1 MVKLP
6 VFYKMAAT
14 KAGPHLSQPIWDT
27 DPVDLKDF
35 LMRNEVPTVARVVK
49 GQFMNI
55 GTSKFNP
62 LKKLHQDVLVHSIKT
77 GLKILA
83 HSVMRVEGR
92 DGRTTRLINLEQR
105 LSIPSTYKGWFELLS
120 EDGRAFRPI
129 ETVHQLSK
137 MYPEIGQ
144 VLVRQNVKAYLL
156 NNEGKMVFDKTKVV
170 LAGEQLKLVGD
181 VSVPV
186 PPNFQGQVRLLK
198 CEDSR
203 GDTLYLSFDQK
214 GLFTPIAGP
223 TDVLGVFTIKDIIKR
238 FRLPL
243 TIKLIQGVWPKV
255 DSSRFTG
262 IIRLDWAYTD
272 ETAFICPLDRSAP
285 RIYPIPTEVQLKLV
299 SATNNNE
306 LKENEAFTNIMVKC
320 NRLVGN
326 YHNTIHLIVSVPE
339 GAVKAKSHAFANLY
353 SESKSNSLSQ
363 TQSSTTTI
371 KRSRSREDI
380 LLDQVDDLYGY
391 LREGKQPPI
400 AKYAR
405 DSDEETYYEEPEFE
419 PIDTFKNR
427 LTLLNKGDAVGSQK
441 NARYN
446 FVDPRANLTQSG
458 SQTKTG
464 GPTNGHVIRRI
475 PGTPPDLPPRLYKR
489 VDSAPVIKYIP
500 RPEGNDSGG
509 SGSGRGSGKIVSPQ
523 SIPESSM
530 QRRKSREEMSKGS
543 KDSKSSDEQRRR
555 AKDGQSSRSGSSKT
569 RKSRKAMPLLYL

>member
-1 MVKLP
+1 
-6 VFYKMAAT
+6 MAT
-14 KAGPHLSQPIWDT
+14 SKTGPYLSQPVWDT

-35 LMRNEVPTVARVVK
+35 LMKSEVPTVAKVVK

-55 GTSKFNP
+55 GASKFNP

-120 EDGRAFRPI
+120 EDGRSIRPI

-137 MYPEIGQ
+137 MFPEVGQ

-156 NNEGKMVFDKTKVV
+156 NDDGKMVFDKTKVV
-170 LAGEQLKLVGD
+170 LAGEQLKLTGD
-181 VSVPV
+181 ISVPV
-186 PPNFQGQVRLLK
+186 PANFQGKVRLLK

-203 GDTLYLSFDQK
+203 GDNLYLSFDQK

-223 TDVLGVFTIKDIIKR
+223 TDVLGVFTIKDVIKR

-262 IIRLDWAYTD
+262 ILRLDWAYTD
-272 ETAFICPLDRSAP
+272 ETAFICPLDRAAP

-299 SATNNNE
+299 SATNNSE

-320 NRLVGN
+320 NRLVAN

-339 GAVKAKSHAFANLY
+339 GAVRAKSHTFANMY
-353 SESKSNSLSQ
+353 SESKPNSISQ
-363 TQSSTTTI
+363 EQPSTQI

-391 LREGKQPPI
+391 LREGKQPPVG
-400 AKYAR
+400 KYAR

-419 PIDTFKNR
+419 PIDNFKTR

-441 NARYN
+441 NTRYN
-446 FVDPRANLTQSG
+446 FVDPRSNLTPTR
-458 SQTKTG
+458 SQTKSG
-464 GPTNGHVIRRI
+464 SPSNGHVMRRI
-475 PGTPPDLPPRLYKR
+475 PDAPPDLPPRLYKR
-489 VDSAPVIKYIP
+489 VDSAPVIKYVP
-500 RPEGNDSGG
+500 KPEGNDSGG
-509 SGSGRGSGKIVSPQ
+509 SGSGKVISPQ
-523 SIPESSM
+523 TIHDVSL
-530 QRRKSREEMSKGS
+530 QRRKSKESMGKDS
-543 KDSKSSDEQRRR
+543 KDSKSSGENRRQT
-555 AKDGQSSRSGSSKT
+555 KDGQSSRSGSSKT
-569 RKSRKAMPLLYL
+569 RKSRKSMPILYL

>member
-1 MVKLP
+1 
-6 VFYKMAAT
+6 MATT
-14 KAGPHLSQPIWDT
+14 KAGPHLAQPIWDT

-35 LMRNEVPTVARVVK
+35 LMKNEVPTVARVVK
-49 GQFMNI
+49 GQFLNI

-83 HSVMRVEGR
+83 HSVLRVEGR

-120 EDGRAFRPI
+120 EDGRAIRPI

-137 MYPEIGQ
+137 MYPEVSQ

-156 NNEGKMVFDKTKVV
+156 NDEGKLVFDKTKVV
-170 LAGEQLKLVGD
+170 LAGEQLKLTGD

-186 PPNFQGQVRLLK
+186 PANFQGKVRLLR

-203 GDTLYLSFDQK
+203 GENVYLSFDQK

-223 TDVLGVFTIKDIIKR
+223 TDVLGVFTIKDILKR

-255 DSSRFTG
+255 DSSRFSG
-262 IIRLDWAYTD
+262 LIRLDWVYTD
-272 ETAFICPLDRSAP
+272 ETAFICPLDRAAP
-285 RIYPIPTEVQLKLV
+285 RIYPIPTEVHLRLV
-299 SATNNNE
+299 SATNNSE

-320 NRLVGN
+320 NRLVAN

-339 GAVKAKSHAFANLY
+339 GAVKAKSHAFANMY
-353 SESKSNSLSQ
+353 SESKPDSIRQDQ
-363 TQSSTTTI
+363 TSTKI

-391 LREGKQPPI
+391 LREGKQPPVG
-400 AKYAR
+400 KYTR

-419 PIDTFKNR
+419 PMDNFKTR
-427 LTLLNKGDAVGSQK
+427 LTLLNTGDAEGSQK
-441 NARYN
+441 NTRYN
-446 FVDPRANLTQSG
+446 FVDPRANLTPIG
-458 SQTKTG
+458 SRTES
-464 GPTNGHVIRRI
+464 PSNGHVMRRI
-475 PGTPPDLPPRLYKR
+475 SDVPPDLPPRLYKR
-489 VDSAPVIKYIP
+489 VDSSPVIKYVL

-509 SGSGRGSGKIVSPQ
+509 SGSGRGSGNMRSPQ
-523 SIPESSM
+523 SIPESAM
-530 QRRKSREEMSKGS
+530 QRRKSKESMGKDSKG
-543 KDSKSSDEQRRR
+543 SKSSDEQRRQT
-555 AKDGQSSRSGSSKT
+555 KDGQSSKSGSSKA
-569 RKSRKAMPLLYL
+569 RKSRKSMPILYL